1 MRTREPW
8 SRAFP
13 TLQLQGAAPHLGW
26 LGALGEGVSERVSS
40 LGPPCVP
47 EVGEAGDIDS
57 WTGASYL
64 TRRPRFRPPTG
75 WVVWAALSRAG
86 GAWGPRTAREWMEE
100 WWTVTGWDVSAS
112 LRPGVSLCSPTCHD
126 DVLAD
131 GCGVER
137 SGKKEEIKCIH
148 TRTRTA
154 GPRLRTREPRSRACP
169 TLQLRGAAPHF
180 GWLGALGEGV
190 TSERVFGVGSTM
202 GPRSG

>member
-1 MRTREPW
+1 
-8 SRAFP
+8 
-13 TLQLQGAAPHLGW
+13 
-26 LGALGEGVSERVSS
+26 VSVS
-40 LGPPCVP
+40 LGLGPRWVH
-47 EVGEAGDIDS
+47 EVGEVGAIAS

-100 WWTVTGWDVSAS
+100 WWTVTGWDVSVS
-112 LRPGVSLCSPTCHD
+112 LRPGVSLFSPTCHD
-126 DVLAD
+126 DDEDVRMGRAW
-131 GCGVER
+131 CGVAK
-137 SGKKEEIKCIH
+137 GQKGI
-148 TRTRTA
+148 TRA
-154 GPRLRTREPRSRACP
+154 GFEPARFERSRACP
-169 TLQLRGAAPHF
+169 TLQLQGAAPHF

>member
-1 MRTREPW
+1 MD
-8 SRAFP
+8 
-13 TLQLQGAAPHLGW
+13 
-26 LGALGEGVSERVSS
+26 RV
-40 LGPPCVP
+40 
-47 EVGEAGDIDS
+47 
-57 WTGASYL
+57 
-64 TRRPRFRPPTG
+64 
-75 WVVWAALSRAG
+75 G
-86 GAWGPRTAREWMEE
+86 G
-100 WWTVTGWDVSAS
+100 DVSAS

-180 GWLGALGEGV
+180 GWLGALGEGE
-190 TSERVFGVGSTM
+190 SERVFGVGSTM